1 MDAGFIINFTLTDI
15 RTVKDVVIIVKPH
28 QPILL
33 LSYLVF
39 LEIGATL
46 ALVPLHLTSLILH
59 QVGLSNVR
67 VALRVRRLNTVHS
80 FAHAVVLRHVSSL
93 PLCTIINSIAVIIIL
108 TLSAILRI

>member
-1 MDAGFIINFTLTDI
+1 MALSSVDLFIIRPINRHHTRATGSDVRMVHWSQLHACLVIDLTLTDI

-59 QVGLSNVR
+59 QVGLSDVR
-67 VALRVRRLNTVHS
+67 VTLRVL
-80 FAHAVVLRHVSSL
+80 
-93 PLCTIINSIAVIIIL
+93 
-108 TLSAILRI
+108 